1 MTKVICLF
9 SKKELK
15 TDTLFDSLNRRE
27 EYLENQIEAKDKN
40 LSFDEI
46 IAKNKEAERK
56 LKEDRKAANK
66 NVAKSYGLK

>member
-1 MTKVICLF
+1 MSKILCLF

-15 TDTLFDSLNRRE
+15 KDTLFDSLNRRE
-27 EYLENQIEAKDKN
+27 EYLENQIEEKDKN

-46 IAKNKEAERK
+46 IAKNKEVERK
-56 LKEDRKAANK
+56 LKEERKQANK

>member
-27 EYLENQIEAKDKN
+27 EYLENQIENKDKN

-46 IAKNKEAERK
+46 IAKNKEAEKK
-56 LKEDRKAANK
+56 LKEEREAVNK
-66 NVAKSYGLK
+66 NVLKSYQLK